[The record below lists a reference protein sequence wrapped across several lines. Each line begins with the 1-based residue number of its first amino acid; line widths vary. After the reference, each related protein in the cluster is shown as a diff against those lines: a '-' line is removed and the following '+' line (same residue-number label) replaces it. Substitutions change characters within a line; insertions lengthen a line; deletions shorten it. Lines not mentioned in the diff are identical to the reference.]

1 MDLSNLLVPID
12 SLTAAPGPAPRTVR
26 TADGRVLAVPDGWD
40 LVPPGDPGLTR
51 RVKAAGAAWTIQ
63 ERRGRKVFSRG
74 VWAPAAVVESIRR
87 ELAADRADPAY
98 ARRQASAARRRERD
112 QAEYVGEFRAAVL
125 AHLGFHPA
133 HTALA
138 ARLADAVTAHAT
150 PVGSGT
156 VARTERIPVG
166 RRAGAAVTAW
176 LRHRTT
182 AYDGMA
188 VPRVKGARRELRR
201 LLARR
206 SGEVL
211 DRYRRGDPAPAGCP
225 LAAALAG
232 CPGRPGNRPEALPS
246 PAG

>member
-1 MDLSNLLVPID
+1 
-12 SLTAAPGPAPRTVR
+12 
-26 TADGRVLAVPDGWD
+26 
-40 LVPPGDPGLTR
+40 
-51 RVKAAGAAWTIQ
+51 VKAAGPAWTVQ
-63 ERRGRKVFSRG
+63 EKRGRKVFSRG
-74 VWAPAAVVESIRR
+74 VWAPAAAVEHARR
-87 ELAADRADPAY
+87 ELAAERADPAY
-98 ARRQASAARRRERD
+98 ARRRASAAWRRDRD
-112 QAEYVGEFRAAVL
+112 QAAYVGEFRAAVL
-125 AHLGFHPA
+125 AYLGFHPA
-133 HTALA
+133 HADLA

-156 VARTERIPVG
+156 VARTGRIPVE

-188 VPRVKGARRELRR
+188 VPRVKGARREVRR
-201 LLARR
+201 VLARR

-232 CPGRPGNRPEALPS
+232 CPGRPDGGPGAPPS